1 MSSNPE
7 FSNHVM
13 CLDQY
18 HHPDQ
23 HKTLEQ
29 KKKKNKIKIELQ
41 NPKTER
47 KKEQKNQTKKRRM
60 RIDSISSPSQIWDI
74 CVTSTWKYEARP
86 ETIASKTIELCS
98 SGSRN
103 RDGSESAIRTIQ
115 FSSSFDG
122 DDGFKSLETS
132 DLPTALR
139 PPKTVQILGFVRLS
153 FEPSSI
159 DISYVTAE
167 RERERNLFVFG
178 CYIGAETGKTIRLRF
193 WGKLPLTPLSVS
205 KL

>member
-1 MSSNPE
+1 
-7 FSNHVM
+7 
-13 CLDQY
+13 
-18 HHPDQ
+18 
-23 HKTLEQ
+23 
-29 KKKKNKIKIELQ
+29 
-41 NPKTER
+41 
-47 KKEQKNQTKKRRM
+47 M

-122 DDGFKSLETS
+122 FKSLETS

-167 RERERNLFVFG
+167 REREREEPFRF
-178 CYIGAETGKTIRLRF
+178 RLLYWRRNWKNDMVKVLGEITF
-193 WGKLPLTPLSVS
+193 DPFKCF
-205 KL
+205 